1 MITEKMNIH
10 KALCEVKMLNNRIE
24 SEIEKAVFCRA
35 NKHIDKQI
43 NGKSIGE
50 TQTAMRSSYNKIDD
64 LIRRR
69 NAIKKA
75 ITLSN
80 AIAKI
85 TIGDKEMTVA
95 EAIELKNNGIIHKQR
110 LLSVL
115 STQFERAKYAIEDAN
130 GEKLSKR
137 ADDYIIS
144 MYGAKE
150 KIAENDEIEK
160 AREVYIEN
168 NSYELIEGFNTE
180 KTISELKTE
189 IDTFVTN
196 IDSALSTSNA
206 ITEIEIEY

>member
-1 MITEKMNIH
+1 MTTERMNIH
-10 KALCEVKMLNNRIE
+10 KALCEVKMINARIE
-24 SEIEKAVFCRA
+24 SEIAGAVFCCA
-35 NKHIDKQI
+35 NKHINKQI

-75 ITLSN
+75 ISLSN
-80 AIAKI
+80 ATAKI

-95 EAIELKNNGIIHKQR
+95 EAIELKNNGIDHKQR
-110 LLSVL
+110 LLKML
-115 STQFERAKYAIEDAN
+115 SSQLERAKYAIEDAN
-130 GEKLSKR
+130 GEKLSKK

-150 KIAENDEIEK
+150 KTVENDEIEK
-160 AREVYIEN
+160 ARKVYIEN
-168 NSYELIEGFNTE
+168 NSYELIEGFDTE
-180 KTISELKTE
+180 KAILELKTE

-196 IDSALSTSNA
+196 VDSALSTSNA
-206 ITEIEIEY
+206 VTEIEIEY